1 MAGSGLLERKG
12 LMVDRIEGTLDVG
25 GARSALA
32 LRRAPP
38 YRLALSRFVRYTREG
53 ADTAARDGWGVPSAP

>member
-1 MAGSGLLERKG
+1 
-12 LMVDRIEGTLDVG
+12 MVDRIEGTLDVG

-53 ADTAARDGWGVPSAP
+53 AETAARDGRRVPSAP